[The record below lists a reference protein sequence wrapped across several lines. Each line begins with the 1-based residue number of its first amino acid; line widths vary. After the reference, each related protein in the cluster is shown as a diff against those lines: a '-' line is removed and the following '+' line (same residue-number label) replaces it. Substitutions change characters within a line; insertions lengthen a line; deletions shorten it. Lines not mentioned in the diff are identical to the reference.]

1 MSTYTVAR
9 DDFKNSVASSV
20 VLGVVAALAAIVAL
34 TFVVESGQ
42 YDDPYRTLFDVT
54 QAVILIGPI
63 LVAPLAY
70 QCIVG
75 ERVSGRITFA
85 MGLPNS
91 RAEYFAGKLLSRF
104 AIALLAV
111 GCSMIL
117 GFTVA
122 ASTFTNAPDLGRFAV
137 FTGATALYLLSF
149 VSIYLGLSALAND
162 RTTAMLGSLAA
173 YFLLIPFWGGFT
185 PFVNLDTVLTGIGHL
200 IGTPLS
206 DATRE
211 AIRNLSP
218 WKAYGGST
226 ASLYADVGEGYQ
238 RLPSIPPEKADEMY
252 RQTAKNVLTLLG
264 WSTVPLVV
272 GYAKFRVAE
281 LR

>member
-9 DDFKNSVASSV
+9 DDFRNSVGSLV
-20 VLGVVAALAAIVAL
+20 VLGIVAALVAIVAL
-34 TFVVESGQ
+34 TFAAESGQ

-54 QAVILIGPI
+54 QAIILLGPV

-70 QCIVG
+70 QCIVD
-75 ERVSGRITFA
+75 ERTSGRITFH

-104 AIALLAV
+104 GVVLLAV
-111 GCSMIL
+111 GCSMVL
-117 GFTVA
+117 GFGVA
-122 ASTFTNAPDLGRFAV
+122 ALTFTNTPDIGRFAV
-137 FTGATALYLLSF
+137 FTAATALYLLSF
-149 VSIYLGLSALAND
+149 VSIYFGISALVTG
-162 RTTAMLGSLAA
+162 RTTAMMGALAM

-185 PFVNLDTVLTGIGHL
+185 PFVNLDTLLTGVGNL
-200 IGTPLS
+200 LGTPLS

-211 AIRNLSP
+211 AIRTLSP

-226 ASLYADVGEGYQ
+226 VSMYADIGGGYQ
-238 RLPSIPPEKADEMY
+238 QLPSIPPGKMDDMY
-252 RQTAKNVLTLLG
+252 RQTARNVLALLG
-264 WSTVPLVV
+264 WSAAFLLV
-272 GYAKFRVAE
+272 GYAKFRTAE